1 MLIIFLSGFHVY
13 NENRNEAVKFNK
25 YLFFS
30 VFKKGQINL
39 SFNSNDSTP
48 NGKSFELQIWS
59 EEIRFRVNTT
69 MNFHELV
76 SISQKD
82 NNHLVA
88 EKIKC

>member
-13 NENRNEAVKFNK
+13 NENRNKAVKFKK

-39 SFNSNDSTP
+39 SFNSKDSTL

-59 EEIRFRVNTT
+59 EEIRFRVNTST
-69 MNFHELV
+69 VFHELV
-76 SISQKD
+76 SISQ
-82 NNHLVA
+82 
-88 EKIKC
+88 